1 MELSQMEEPI
11 DDLHRELRG
20 KVREL
25 AYDMEDCVD
34 IFMHRLDDVSKAGFL
49 RELKTLRARCEIA
62 KLISALKARV
72 ARLGNRHKLIIQLPE
87 HPRAVR
93 VDPRIQ
99 VLYQNAANLQ
109 GIGGQKEKIVELLQD
124 GAPQRKVVSI
134 LGTGGIGKT
143 TLANQVYTAIKG
155 KFDYTAFV
163 SVSRIPDLAKVLSD
177 IIIQSRW
184 YSRR

>member
-1 MELSQMEEPI
+1 
-11 DDLHRELRG
+11 
-20 KVREL
+20 
-25 AYDMEDCVD
+25 
-34 IFMHRLDDVSKAGFL
+34 
-49 RELKTLRARCEIA
+49 
-62 KLISALKARV
+62 V
-72 ARLGNRHKLIIQLPE
+72 AQLGNRHKLIIQLPE

-99 VLYQNAANLQ
+99 VLYQDAANLQ

-124 GAPQRKVVSI
+124 GAPQLKVVSI

-184 YSRR
+184 YSRRQEDENKLISDIRQRLQNERYYYTLLLIRLGYSFNNKAKDLPLRVLYLH

>member
-1 MELSQMEEPI
+1 
-11 DDLHRELRG
+11 
-20 KVREL
+20 
-25 AYDMEDCVD
+25 
-34 IFMHRLDDVSKAGFL
+34 
-49 RELKTLRARCEIA
+49 
-62 KLISALKARV
+62 V
-72 ARLGNRHKLIIQLPE
+72 AQLGNRHKLIIQLPE

-99 VLYQNAANLQ
+99 VLYQDAANLQ

-124 GAPQRKVVSI
+124 GAPQLKVVSMSI

-184 YSRR
+184 YSRRQEDENKLISDIRQRLQNERYYYTLLLIRLGYSFNNKAKDLPLRVLYLH